1 LQQIYGGFAILWIVP
16 QNPVPA
22 GASSYAPVPRPAS
35 KIEAIGIVITAHNE
49 GGSIGKCIHSL
60 FAANSHSGWHNSLWV
75 VVVADACT
83 DDTAKAARRA
93 VGAFGQVLEVSARS
107 RQAAHRIGT
116 AIAMEHFSNVPRHA
130 LLLASPDAAM
140 ELRPDWI
147 DLQLQCSHSPV
158 GLTG

>member
-1 LQQIYGGFAILWIVP
+1 LQQIYSGFAILCIVP
-16 QNPVPA
+16 QNPAPA
-22 GASSYAPVPRPAS
+22 STSSYAPIPRPAS
-35 KIEAIGIVITAHNE
+35 KIEAIGIVITARNE
-49 GGSIGKCIHSL
+49 ALSIGKCIHSL
-60 FAANSHSGWHNSLWV
+60 FAANSHSGWHNSLWI

-83 DDTAKAARRA
+83 DDTAKIARRA

-116 AIAMEHFSNVPRHA
+116 TMLMEHFGDVPRHA
-130 LLLASPDAAM
+130 LLLASPDAAI

-158 GLTG
+158 ALA